1 MADDGVSL
9 PRTESFMPSPL
20 ALCLEDLDSP
30 SEDARFV
37 RCVAKAGRGDGLALD
52 ARGCAV
58 FGQSGACELVV
69 SLDERLMLVRHDEAV
84 AIVVRRAGRSLLAP
98 LGQRV
103 ILRDQDEV
111 QVGERRLRV
120 HVHGPAPEVHAPHAV
135 SPRAVRAAASVAAM
149 VAIGAGAAGCKDIA
163 SIFDPIDVR
172 VAPPEPMPLPPDAM
186 GPAADAATPAP
197 GAASSGIEVRIRPP
211 EAMPEEPKK

>member
-1 MADDGVSL
+1 M
-9 PRTESFMPSPL
+9 PRPL
-20 ALCLEDLDSP
+20 AICIEDLDCALD
-30 SEDARFV
+30 DARFV

-52 ARGCAV
+52 VRGRAV

-120 HVHGPAPEVHAPHAV
+120 HVHGPCPEVHA
-135 SPRAVRAAASVAAM
+135 PRAVRAAASVAAM

-172 VAPPEPMPLPPDAM
+172 VSPPEPMPVPSDATA
-186 GPAADAATPAP
+186 PAADASVPVPPAS
-197 GAASSGIEVRIRPP
+197 SSGIEVRIRPP